1 VKIKINSNFPVRS
14 LRDILAR
21 MLGSAP
27 FSKITLQC
35 YESDFAGRHLVHQA
49 LECWAGRK
57 PHDAAIISYDRNQS
71 VDWRSLDRNSTLVA
85 LELLRRGFQKGDFLA
100 AVLPMSL
107 EHIFLEYACFKI
119 GVVHAPLDLRLRG
132 PEMLRSID
140 MLKPKGFAFFVPDH
154 GAAIR
159 TQCPAIEH
167 FIGQPDIA
175 EWIARGPDCVPPGLC
190 AALDTAMAAVTENDI
205 AQTIFTT
212 GSTGS
217 PKAALLS
224 HRNITSQ
231 NMCLGAGLGFE
242 NERILL
248 NLPPSHVGGQSEVL
262 MTALFWGGSVVTLE
276 IFDPAKS
283 LDAIQ
288 KHKVTML
295 GQIPAMFQ
303 FEWRVS
309 DFEKYD
315 MSSLRKVIYGG
326 QGVSK
331 EFLRRMAAMAPLVGT
346 GLGLTETAGFCT
358 YALSSEVDD
367 IAGSLGFAMPAYP
380 ISIRADR
387 AEDGTAGEA
396 LPEGAVGNICFRGPQ
411 TFCGY
416 LNDAA
421 ATAAALST
429 DGWLYT
435 GDLGHV
441 AGRGLHFSGRAK
453 FLIKPAG
460 YQVFPGDVED
470 HFCALQSVASCGA
483 VGVDHRL
490 LSEAIVVFVEKKP
503 GAEVSIP
510 ELKQHARSLASY
522 MRPLHYV
529 ILESGQM
536 PLTRV
541 VKVDY
546 LRLSEMARQQ
556 VADMRA
562 RGGWNC

>member
-1 VKIKINSNFPVRS
+1 MS
-14 LRDILAR
+14 
-21 MLGSAP
+21 GSAP
-27 FSKITLQC
+27 FSNITLKC

-49 LECWAGRK
+49 LGWWAGRK
-57 PHDAAIISYDRNQS
+57 PHDVAIISYDRNQS
-71 VDWRSLDRNSTLVA
+71 VDWLSLERNSTLVA

-100 AVLPMSL
+100 AALPMSL

-119 GVVHAPLDLRLRG
+119 GVVHAPLDLRLRV
-132 PEMLRSID
+132 PEMLRSIG
-140 MLKPKGFAFFVPDH
+140 MLKPKGFAFLVPDH
-154 GAAIR
+154 GAALK
-159 TQCPAIEH
+159 TQCPAVEH
-167 FIGQPDIA
+167 FVSQPDIA
-175 EWIARGPDCVPPGLC
+175 EWTARGADGVTSGLHP
-190 AALDTAMAAVTENDI
+190 ALDTAMAAVTENDI
-205 AQTIFTT
+205 AQAIFTT

-231 NMCLGAGLGFE
+231 NMCLGVGFGFE

-288 KHKVTML
+288 MHQVTML

-303 FEWRVS
+303 FEWRMS

-315 MSSLRKVIYGG
+315 LSSLRKVIYGG
-326 QGVSK
+326 QGVSR
-331 EFLRRMAAMAPLVGT
+331 EFLRRMAAMAPLIGT

-358 YALSSEVDD
+358 YSLSSGVDD
-367 IAGSLGFAMPAYP
+367 IAAGLGYAMPAYP

-387 AEDGTAGEA
+387 AEDGAAGEA
-396 LPEGAVGNICFRGPQ
+396 LPESAVGNICFRGPQ

-416 LNDAA
+416 LGDTA

-435 GDLGHV
+435 GDLGHMDR
-441 AGRGLHFSGRAK
+441 RGLHFAGRAK
-453 FLIKPAG
+453 WLIKPAG
-460 YQVFPGDVED
+460 YQVFPGDIED
-470 HFCALQSVASCGA
+470 HFCVLQNVASCGA

-490 LSEAIVVFVEKKP
+490 LSEAIVVFVERKP
-503 GAEVSIP
+503 GAEMSIP
-510 ELKQHARSLASY
+510 ELKQHARGLASY

-529 ILESGQM
+529 ILEAGQM

-556 VADMRA
+556 VTDMRA
-562 RGGWNC
+562 RGGWDC

>member
-1 VKIKINSNFPVRS
+1 LTGMS
-14 LRDILAR
+14 
-21 MLGSAP
+21 GSAP

-35 YESDFAGRHLVHQA
+35 YESDFAGRHLVHQT
-49 LECWAGRK
+49 LGWWASRK
-57 PHDAAIISYDRNQS
+57 PRDAAIISYDRAQS
-71 VDWRSLDRNSTLVA
+71 VDWLSLDQNSTLVA

-100 AVLPMSL
+100 VALPMSL

-119 GVVHAPLDLRLRG
+119 GVVHAPLDLRLRI

-154 GAAIR
+154 GDAIKA
-159 TQCPAIEH
+159 QYPAIEH
-167 FIGQPDIA
+167 FIGQADIA
-175 EWIARGPDCVPPGLC
+175 EWIARGTDGIRPGLWP
-190 AALDTAMAAVTENDI
+190 ALDAAMAAVTENDI
-205 AQTIFTT
+205 AQAIFTT

-231 NMCLGAGLGFE
+231 NMCLGAGFGFE

-262 MTALFWGGSVVTLE
+262 MTALFCGGSVVTLE
-276 IFDPAKS
+276 VFDPAKS

-303 FEWRVS
+303 FEWRMS
-309 DFEKYD
+309 DFGKYD
-315 MSSLRKVIYGG
+315 LSSLRKVIYGG
-326 QGVSK
+326 QGVPK
-331 EFLRRMAAMAPLVGT
+331 EFLQQMAAMAPLVGT

-358 YALSSEVDD
+358 YALSSEADD
-367 IAGSLGFAMPAYP
+367 ITATIGFAMPAYP
-380 ISIRADR
+380 ISIRADKR
-387 AEDGTAGEA
+387 EDGAAGEA
-396 LPEGAVGNICFRGPQ
+396 LPEGAAGNICFSGPQ

-429 DGWLYT
+429 DGWVYT
-435 GDLGHV
+435 GDLGHMD
-441 AGRGLHFSGRAK
+441 ARGLHFSGRAK

-460 YQVFPGDVED
+460 YQVFPGDIEG
-470 HFCALQSVASCGA
+470 HFCALQNVASCGA

-490 LSEAIVVFVEKKP
+490 LSEAIIVFVEKKP

-510 ELKQHARSLASY
+510 ELKQHARGLASY

-529 ILESGQM
+529 IIDAGQM

-546 LRLSEMARQQ
+546 LRLGEMAQKQ

-562 RGGWNC
+562 RGGWDR